1 MSLSLFLMAEVPC
14 DSLLRVKDQRSERL
28 ETVVRVTTIVFCAI
42 VSPVA
47 LQAMKE
53 QLCGKVGY
61 Q

>member
-1 MSLSLFLMAEVPC
+1 M
-14 DSLLRVKDQRSERL
+14 KDKA
-28 ETVVRVTTIVFCAI
+28 VVRVTTMVFCAI

-61 Q
+61 